1 MQTIRANLTKLKTLV
16 SKELPDGQ
24 DIFGY
29 AGISKE
35 MIISFMD
42 EAYNLSYTL
51 VDLEPKFE
59 ITILKRKI
67 STLIEEC
74 KKYINDD
81 VKGWN
86 KEKRFDGFVNNLTSI
101 REQIRLTYLVV
112 IDKGLRTEEV
122 SNKILEDCRILADAH
137 EQYQEE
143 VSHLREISMAMTTAQ
158 EDSEAA
164 SAKIRSNLDLSENAS
179 KSISTHQNE
188 SESSLTLITKFEDEI
203 RQKREYIANISEKLG
218 SLEMKSKVTLDEID
232 ASKLEIEAIGKSLSG
247 QVEINKDHQR
257 EIQDTIES
265 ANRKGMA
272 GSFKSRKDELDAPI
286 RIWGGIFIVAIVAIF
301 LIGYHFLSPYL
312 SSTATVDK
320 VDMLLKIALVSPFV
334 WLAWMSVKQY
344 GYLSR
349 IQEDYAYKYASAM
362 AFEGYKKQAKDI
374 DEDLL
379 RQLLAVSVEN
389 LSQNPIRLFSSK
401 DNHAS
406 PANEIVKDFMAT
418 IRGNKE

>member
-1 MQTIRANLTKLKTLV
+1 
-16 SKELPDGQ
+16 
-24 DIFGY
+24 
-29 AGISKE
+29 
-35 MIISFMD
+35 MD